1 MRRLATPAWLARHV
15 IMVALVAL
23 FLRLGWWQLSRAQG
37 GNGLSIGYSLEWPAF
52 AVFVIVVWWRE
63 VRNTL
68 RAESG
73 SSTPPEPPPPAT
85 RPDIPGVV
93 NFDLEAARAERAA
106 RIEQNYRQRA
116 TKGVNAHE

>member
-52 AVFVIVVWWRE
+52 AIFVIVVWWRE

-68 RAESG
+68 RAGSE

-85 RPDIPGVV
+85 RPEIPGVV
-93 NFDLEAARAERAA
+93 SFDLEAARAERAA

-116 TKGVNAHE
+116 TKGVNANE